1 MVIFCGYGFQ
11 LHGVERCIME
21 AILNPREMPGLSQS
35 RPSEIPVDGRLI
47 ALTNDVAGRRFI
59 RTVDGKNQH
68 LPG

>member
-1 MVIFCGYGFQ
+1 
-11 LHGVERCIME
+11 ME
-21 AILNPREMPGLSQS
+21 ALLNPREMPGLSQS